1 MNEPMST
8 KVALLPSAPSCR
20 HHQADCDDDHIAGH
34 EETLEPLEHL
44 NSFSN
49 SPPHAGGGSPG
60 GWANRDSLS

>member
-20 HHQADCDDDHIAGH
+20 HHQADCDDDHIAAH

-44 NSFSN
+44 NSFSDGAAT
-49 SPPHAGGGSPG
+49 S
-60 GWANRDSLS
+60 SLSGPAAGQTATA